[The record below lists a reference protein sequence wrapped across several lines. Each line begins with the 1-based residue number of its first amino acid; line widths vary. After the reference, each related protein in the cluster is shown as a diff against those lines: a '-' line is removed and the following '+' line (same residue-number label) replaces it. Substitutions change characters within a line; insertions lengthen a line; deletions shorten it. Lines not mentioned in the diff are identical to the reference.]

1 MSDIWN
7 WIKARLGE
15 GSTWAGF
22 AAIATGVASALAAN
36 PSALSTVGGAAV
48 TLFGVIAAI
57 LKDKGATA

>member
-22 AAIATGVASALAAN
+22 AAIATGVAGALAAN

-57 LKDKGATA
+57 LKDKGSTA